1 MFLKNIHR
9 DRNFI
14 HFREKFH
21 SSDFGFSVTTLL
33 DCLEDPIRKL
43 YDLKLSQRECEDEF
57 DSDDIF
63 ASQKLQDRSFY
74 LNSFYPAALLYT
86 YEEIH
91 KGYKVKDLW
100 NDVFTLGFGSKTR
113 SLEPETNG
121 VCHKCVGSYFPNL
134 ESTTADEISRLNIE
148 VFLAQKANN
157 FPWPSIIS
165 LRQSLVCMPSRSE
178 TEVVF
183 VERDNAIFNP
193 FSTAELDTSAR
204 GTSAFNPFS
213 ESSESEDENQTSTC
227 IGCRKSFSNGYF
239 LLIHNNIFHK
249 NKVES
254 LGESPNCEMPRSVVK
269 VHELLT
275 SRCGGKK
282 VKPTFVSDGEDII
295 TSFHSK
301 PPKKKARQAKKR
313 LSF

>member
-91 KGYKVKDLW
+91 KGYKIKDLW
-100 NDVFTLGFGSKTR
+100 NDIFTLGYGSKTR

-157 FPWPSIIS
+157 FQWPSIIS

-193 FSTAELDTSAR
+193 FSTEELDTSAR

-227 IGCRKSFSNGYF
+227 VSCRKSFSNGYF
-239 LLIHNNIFHK
+239 LLIHNIFHK

-254 LGESPNCEMPRSVVK
+254 QGESPNCEMPRSVVK